1 MNIYK
6 ELKKNIIAPS
16 LKKSNFK
23 PLGNVWYRELETGV
37 IHIIEISNITITIND
52 FGLYI
57 NFGIYYKGVMEL
69 SYGFDLNLKNGV
81 ANCMFRGGME
91 KQEIKEIWNSND
103 FSSYETFAEDV
114 LRALVEEK
122 KMISFLD
129 SITTGEQLLKLFVE
143 PIEYYIKSD
152 SLLALQIGC
161 LHFLLGR
168 KNVGKKIVEQV
179 IAAYGETKYEFAEKV
194 LMRMSQ

>member
-1 MNIYK
+1 MNIYNEIK
-6 ELKKNIIAPS
+6 KKVIAPTLKKN
-16 LKKSNFK
+16 NFK
-23 PLGNVWYRELETGV
+23 AIGNVWYRELETGIV
-37 IHIIEISNITITIND
+37 HIIEIGNRTVTIND

-57 NFGIYYKGVMEL
+57 NFGIFYIGVMEL
-69 SYGFDLNLKNGV
+69 SYGFDINLKHGI
-81 ANCMFRGGME
+81 ANCMFRGTM
-91 KQEIKEIWNSND
+91 KKKEINQFWNSNK
-103 FSSYETFAEDV
+103 FTSYEAFAADV
-114 LRALVEEK
+114 LKALVEEK